1 MFYWKNW
8 YHMVVMDDNQLE
20 EQQEQ
25 DDEDIVD
32 IGEPMA
38 QWEVDEY
45 PPHERTRT
53 WYIIAVSIGVA
64 LIVYATITANFLF
77 AVIILMVG
85 VIMLVNSFKHPEKIP
100 VVITTTGVLVDE
112 TYYDFDAVRDFS
124 IVYDPPTIKTLYFDF
139 HSPWHPLL
147 SIPLEE
153 VNPNDVRAL
162 LLPFCAENL
171 ERKEERLTDAARRM
185 YKL

>member
-1 MFYWKNW
+1 
-8 YHMVVMDDNQLE
+8 MDE

-25 DDEDIVD
+25 EELAVD

-64 LIVYATITANFLF
+64 LIVYAIATANFLF

-85 VIMLVNSFKHPEKIP
+85 VIMLVSAFKHPEKVP
-100 VVITTTGVLVDE
+100 VVITTTGVLIDE

-124 IVYDPPTIKTLYFDF
+124 IVYDPPHVKILYFDF

-147 SIPLEE
+147 HIPLEE
-153 VNPNDVRAL
+153 MNPNDIRAL
-162 LLPFCAENL
+162 LLPYCAENL
-171 ERKEERLTDAARRM
+171 DRKEERLTDAARRM